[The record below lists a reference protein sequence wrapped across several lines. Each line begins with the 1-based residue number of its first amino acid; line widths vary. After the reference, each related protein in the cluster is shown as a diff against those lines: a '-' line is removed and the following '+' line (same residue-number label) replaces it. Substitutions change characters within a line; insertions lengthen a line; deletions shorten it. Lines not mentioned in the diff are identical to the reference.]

1 MYEPTGDRPLVGKL
15 RPATY
20 GAPARPALRWSPDA
34 TARLQRIPSFVRGV
48 VVQRLEKF
56 ARDCGHE
63 EITVDLMAEVRRSM
77 PVDFS
82 KRAPFFLKEGSVD
95 G

>member
-1 MYEPTGDRPLVGKL
+1 MGL
-15 RPATY
+15 RPASY
-20 GAPARPALRWSPDA
+20 GAPAKPALRWSPDA

-56 ARDCGHE
+56 ALDRGHD

-82 KRAPFFLKEGSVD
+82 KRAPFFLGDRSD
-95 G
+95 GNV